1 MRNIFLS
8 VTFLFL
14 LVGRVQAQS
23 RTITGRV
30 ASPENEGLPGVN
42 VVLKGATTGTV
53 TKADGSYQ
61 IAVPAKGGTL
71 VFSFIGYKTTEV
83 AAGEQATMNVQLS
96 PDLTNLDEV
105 VVTANAIVREKKELG
120 YAVSTVGGS
129 ELVKARDP
137 NVLNSLAG
145 RVAGVR
151 ISQQSGSV
159 GGSSRVMIR
168 GANSLSSASEP
179 LFVVD
184 GIPISN
190 SSFNNSET
198 DIVTGGVDVG
208 NRASDL
214 NPDDIETMTVLKGA
228 AASALYGSRARN
240 GVIVVTTK
248 RGRPGAKKMNVTLNS
263 SYRTDNVLRVPEL
276 QTEYAQGNLGVYNPR
291 LGNGWGPKVSSITGP
306 VQDYKGETVDQLQV
320 YPQNWRNFFV
330 TGHTFINSVS
340 IDGASDQG
348 DYRVGYT
355 NLRQT
360 GTVPGSELGRNTFA
374 INAGKKITDRLE
386 SRAWLNY
393 VRTTS
398 DGRPQQ
404 GSNTTNIISTILAG
418 VPITVDINE
427 LRNNLFAPPTQ
438 AVPAGWTGDLAR
450 AIDLDGI
457 QNNPYF
463 VTTFNR
469 FSNSVDRLFGGT
481 SLNYA
486 VTPWFNLTGRVG
498 TDFFAENRRSVTRR
512 GTRGRLNGQF
522 DTNEIYERELQTDLI
537 GTITRQISPSWGF
550 KGIVGHQFNQR
561 TIRRSRV
568 LSEGLN
574 IDQMYTFANAQ
585 SNVPSN
591 FYSRREIFGVYGDA
605 SFDYKNYLFLN
616 VTGRNDWSSTLP
628 VSNNSYFYPSASVS
642 FVLTEAFPNL
652 GIVSR
657 DILSYAK
664 LRANYANVG
673 SDEDPYQLS
682 FTYNPLTQASDIYT
696 FNILYPIGG
705 ASAFGATNVLP
716 PTNLRPQQQTSYEF
730 GAELKFFGGRLGLDM
745 TYYRTLNYDQIIS
758 IAVPQTTGY
767 SARRLNVG
775 EISNTG
781 VEAMLTVTPLKTR
794 SGLRWDAA
802 FNFNRNRNRVES
814 LAPGLTEFVT
824 TSGDGFGIFVVARP
838 GETFNLQGVGWLRDP
853 QGNLVINPT
862 TGLRTPGPRR
872 LLGAIYP
879 DWTLGINNS
888 LSFKGFD
895 FSFLI
900 DMRKGGV
907 VNSQTVSI
915 VRGSGLAAETAVN
928 DRTPFVDPGV
938 NRNADGT
945 FSPNTKTVASVQ
957 QYWSQLDNSVSPE
970 TNTFDGSYTKLREVR
985 LAYNFPRN
993 WVGKTPF
1000 GNIALGLEGRNLW
1013 IIHSNVPHIDPEAN
1027 VLGTGLIGEGLERGS
1042 IPSSRT
1048 IGANLRVTF

>member
-1 MRNIFLS
+1 MKQTLL
-8 VTFLFL
+8 VFL
-14 LVGRVQAQS
+14 LLCGCLHAASAQS
-23 RTITGRV
+23 RVISGRV
-30 ASPENEGLPGVN
+30 TSPENEAIPGVN

-53 TKADGSYQ
+53 TKADGTYQ
-61 IAVPAKGGTL
+61 ISVPANAKTL
-71 VFSFIGYKTTEV
+71 VFSFIGYKTVDVNLDSRTSIDVKLE
-83 AAGEQATMNVQLS
+83 ADQ
-96 PDLTNLDEV
+96 TNLDEV

-120 YAVSTVGGS
+120 YAVSTVNGA
-129 ELVKARDP
+129 EFTKARDP

-184 GIPISN
+184 GVPISN
-190 SSFNNSET
+190 SSFAGSET

-214 NPDDIETMTVLKGA
+214 NPDDIESMNVLKGA

-240 GVIVVTTK
+240 GVIVITTK
-248 RGRPGAKKMNVTLNS
+248 RGKVGAKKMNVTVNS
-263 SYRTDNVLRVPEL
+263 SYRTDNVLRVPDL
-276 QTEYAQGNLGVYNPR
+276 QTEFAQGNLGVYNPR
-291 LGNGWGPKVSSITGP
+291 LGNGWGPAVSSITGP
-306 VQDYKGETVDQLQV
+306 ITDYKGETVQKLNV

-330 TGHTFINSVS
+330 TGHTLINSAS
-340 IDGASDQG
+340 IDGANEQG

-360 GTVPGSELGRNTFA
+360 GTVPGSELGRHTFA
-374 INAGKKITDRLE
+374 INAGRKITDKLS
-386 SRAWLNY
+386 SRVWLNY

-404 GSNTTNIISTILAG
+404 GSNTTNIIATILAG
-418 VPITVDINE
+418 TPITVDINE
-427 LRNNLFAPPTQ
+427 LRDNLFAPATQ

-469 FSNSVDRLFGGT
+469 FSNSVDRMYGGT
-481 SLNYA
+481 SLNYSL
-486 VTPWFNLTGRVG
+486 TPWFDVTARVG
-498 TDFFAENRRSVTRR
+498 TDFFTENRRSVTRR

-522 DTNEIYERELQTDLI
+522 DTQDIYERELQTDLI
-537 GTITRQISPSWGF
+537 GTITRPIGADWTF
-550 KGIVGHQFNQR
+550 KGIIGHQFNQR

-568 LSEGLN
+568 QSEGLN
-574 IDQMYTFANAQ
+574 IDQLYTFANAQ

-591 FYSRREIFGVYGDA
+591 FYSRREIFGVYGDF
-605 SFDYKNYLFLN
+605 SFDFRNYLFLN

-628 VSNNSYFYPSASVS
+628 VDNNSYFYPSASVS
-642 FVLTEAFPNL
+642 FVLSEAFPNL
-652 GIVSR
+652 GIVKR

-673 SDEDPYQLS
+673 SDEDPYQLA

-730 GAELKFFGGRLGLDM
+730 GTELKFFGGRLGLDL
-745 TYYRTLNYDQIIS
+745 TYYRSLNYDQIIS
-758 IAVPQTTGY
+758 IAIPQSTGY

-775 EISNTG
+775 EISNQG
-781 VEAMLTVTPLKTR
+781 VEAMLTLTPLKTR
-794 SGLRWDAA
+794 SGFRWDAA

-838 GETFNLQGVGWLRDP
+838 GETFNIQGVGWLRDP
-853 QGNLVINPT
+853 NGNIIINPT
-862 TGLRTPGPRR
+862 TGLRTPGPRK
-872 LLGAIYP
+872 LLGNIYP

-888 LSFKGFD
+888 
-895 FSFLI
+895 FSYKELDVNFLI

-907 VNSQTVSI
+907 INSQTVGI

-928 DRTPFVDPGV
+928 NRTPFIDPGV
-938 NRNADGT
+938 IRNTDGT
-945 FSPNTKTVASVQ
+945 FRPNDKPVASVQ

-970 TNTFDGSYTKLREVR
+970 NNTFDGSYTKLREVR
-985 LAYNFPRN
+985 IAYTLPRSF
-993 WVGKTPF
+993 VGRTPF
-1000 GNIALGLEGRNLW
+1000 GNIAVGLEGRNLW
-1013 IIHSNVPHIDPEAN
+1013 IIKSNVPHIDPEAN

-1042 IPSSRT
+1042 IPSSRS
-1048 IGANLRVTF
+1048 IGANLRLTF

>member
-1 MRNIFLS
+1 MKQ
-8 VTFLFL
+8 TL
-14 LVGRVQAQS
+14 LVWLLLCGLTHWAVAQS
-23 RTITGRV
+23 KTISGRIT
-30 ASPENEGLPGVN
+30 SPENEALPGVN
-42 VVLKGATTGTV
+42 VVVKGLTTGTI

-61 IAVPAKGGTL
+61 ITVPASAKTL
-71 VFSFIGYKTTEV
+71 VFSFIGYKTVETPLDARTTIDIRLE
-83 AAGEQATMNVQLS
+83 AD
-96 PDLTNLDEV
+96 PTNLSEV

-120 YAVSTVGGS
+120 YAISTVQGA
-129 ELVKARDP
+129 EFTKARDP

-151 ISQQSGSV
+151 ISQQSGTP
-159 GGSSRVMIR
+159 GGSTRVMIR
-168 GANSLSSASEP
+168 GANSISSASEP

-190 SSFNNSET
+190 SSFAGSET

-208 NRASDL
+208 NRAGDL
-214 NPDDIETMTVLKGA
+214 NPDDIESMNVLKGA

-240 GVIVVTTK
+240 GVIVITTK
-248 RGRPGAKKMNVTLNS
+248 RGRAGARKMNVTVNS

-276 QTEYAQGNLGVYNPR
+276 QTEFAQGNLGVYNPQ
-291 LGNGWGPKVSSITGP
+291 LGNGWGPAVSSITGP
-306 VQDYKGETVDQLQV
+306 IQDYKGETVQKLNV
-320 YPQNWRNFFV
+320 YPQNWRNFFQ
-330 TGHTFINSVS
+330 TGHTLINSAS
-340 IDGASDQG
+340 IDGANEQG
-348 DYRVGYT
+348 DYRIGYT

-360 GTVPGSELGRNTFA
+360 GVVPGSELGRNTFA
-374 INAGKKITDRLE
+374 INAGRKITNKLT

-404 GSNTTNIISTILAG
+404 GSNTTNIISTILSG
-418 VPITVDINE
+418 LPITVDIDE
-427 LRNNLFAPPTQ
+427 LRNNLFAPATQ

-450 AIDLDGI
+450 SIDLNGV

-463 VTTFNR
+463 VTAFNR
-469 FSNSVDRLFGGT
+469 FSNSVDRVYGGT
-481 SLNYA
+481 SLSLD
-486 VTPWFNLTGRVG
+486 VTPWFNVTARAG
-498 TDFFAENRRSVTRR
+498 TDFFAENRRSTTRR

-537 GTITRQISPSWGF
+537 GTVTRPIGKDWTF

-568 LSEGLN
+568 LSDGLN
-574 IDQMYTFANAQ
+574 IDQLYTFANAQ
-585 SNVPSN
+585 SNAATN
-591 FYSRREIFGVYGDA
+591 FYSRREIFGVYGDF
-605 SFDYKNYLFLN
+605 SFDYRNYLFLN

-628 VSNNSYFYPSASVS
+628 VNNNSYFYPSASVS

-652 GIVSR
+652 GIVKN

-673 SDEDPYQLS
+673 SDEDPYQLA

-716 PTNLRPQQQTSYEF
+716 PTNLRPQQQTSYEV

-745 TYYRTLNYDQIIS
+745 TYYRNLNYDQIIS
-758 IAVPQTTGY
+758 IAIPQSTGY

-775 EISNTG
+775 EISNQG
-781 VEAMLTVTPLKTR
+781 LEAMLTVTPLKTR
-794 SGLRWDAA
+794 SGFRWDAA

-838 GETFNLQGVGWLRDP
+838 GETFNIQGVGWLRDP
-853 QGNLVINPT
+853 QGNVIINPT
-862 TGLRTPGPRR
+862 TGLRTPGPRK
-872 LLGAIYP
+872 LLGNIYP
-879 DWTLGINNS
+879 DWTMGINNS
-888 LSFKGFD
+888 FSFKGLD
-895 FSFLI
+895 FNFLI

-907 VNSQTVSI
+907 INSQTVGI

-928 DRTPFVDPGV
+928 NRTPFIDPGV
-938 NRNADGT
+938 IRNTDGT
-945 FSPNTKTVASVQ
+945 FRPNDKAVASVQ

-970 TNTFDGSYTKLREVR
+970 MNTFDGSFTKLREVR
-985 LAYNFPRN
+985 IAYNLPRTL
-993 WVGKTPF
+993 VDRTPF
-1000 GNIALGLEGRNLW
+1000 GNIALGVEGRNLW
-1013 IIHSNVPHIDPEAN
+1013 IIHANVPHIDPEAN

-1042 IPSSRT
+1042 IPSSRS
-1048 IGANLRVTF
+1048 IGANLRFTF

>member
-1 MRNIFLS
+1 MKQTLL
-8 VTFLFL
+8 VFL
-14 LVGRVQAQS
+14 LLCGCLHAASAQS
-23 RTITGRV
+23 RVISGRV
-30 ASPENEGLPGVN
+30 TSPENEAIPGVN

-53 TKADGSYQ
+53 TKADGTYQ
-61 IAVPAKGGTL
+61 ISVPANAKTL
-71 VFSFIGYKTTEV
+71 VFSFIGYKTVDVNLDSRTSIDVKLE
-83 AAGEQATMNVQLS
+83 ADQ
-96 PDLTNLDEV
+96 TNLDEV

-120 YAVSTVGGS
+120 YAVSTVNGA
-129 ELVKARDP
+129 EFTKARDP

-184 GIPISN
+184 GVPISN
-190 SSFNNSET
+190 SSFAGSET

-214 NPDDIETMTVLKGA
+214 NPDDIESMNVLKGA

-240 GVIVVTTK
+240 GVIVITTK
-248 RGRPGAKKMNVTLNS
+248 RGKVGAKKMNVTVNS
-263 SYRTDNVLRVPEL
+263 SYRTDNVLRVPDL
-276 QTEYAQGNLGVYNPR
+276 QTEFAQGNLGVYNPR
-291 LGNGWGPKVSSITGP
+291 LGNGWGPAVSSITGP
-306 VQDYKGETVDQLQV
+306 ITDYKGETVQKLNV

-330 TGHTFINSVS
+330 TGHTLINSAS
-340 IDGASDQG
+340 IDGANEQG

-360 GTVPGSELGRNTFA
+360 GTVPGSELGRHTFA
-374 INAGKKITDRLE
+374 INAGRKITDKLS
-386 SRAWLNY
+386 SRVWLNY

-404 GSNTTNIISTILAG
+404 GSNTTNIIATILAG
-418 VPITVDINE
+418 TPITVDINE
-427 LRNNLFAPPTQ
+427 LRDNLFAPATQ

-469 FSNSVDRLFGGT
+469 FSNSVDRMYGGT
-481 SLNYA
+481 SLNYSL
-486 VTPWFNLTGRVG
+486 TPWFDVTARVG
-498 TDFFAENRRSVTRR
+498 TDFFTENRRSVTRR

-522 DTNEIYERELQTDLI
+522 DTQDIYERELQTDLI
-537 GTITRQISPSWGF
+537 GTITRPIGADWTF
-550 KGIVGHQFNQR
+550 KGIIGHQFNQR

-568 LSEGLN
+568 QSEGLN
-574 IDQMYTFANAQ
+574 IDQLYTFANAQ

-591 FYSRREIFGVYGDA
+591 FYSRREIFGVYGDF
-605 SFDYKNYLFLN
+605 SFDFRNYLFLN

-628 VSNNSYFYPSASVS
+628 VDNNSYFYPSASVS
-642 FVLTEAFPNL
+642 FVLSEAFPNL
-652 GIVSR
+652 GIVKR

-673 SDEDPYQLS
+673 SDEDPYQLA

-730 GAELKFFGGRLGLDM
+730 GTELKFFGGRLGLDL
-745 TYYRTLNYDQIIS
+745 TYYRSLNYDQIIS
-758 IAVPQTTGY
+758 IAIPQSTGY

-775 EISNTG
+775 EISNQG
-781 VEAMLTVTPLKTR
+781 VEAMLTLTPLKTR
-794 SGLRWDAA
+794 SGFRWDAA

-838 GETFNLQGVGWLRDP
+838 GETFNIQGVGWLRDP
-853 QGNLVINPT
+853 NGNIIINPT
-862 TGLRTPGPRR
+862 TGLRTPGPRK
-872 LLGAIYP
+872 LLGNIYP

-888 LSFKGFD
+888 FSYKGLD
-895 FSFLI
+895 VSFLI

-907 VNSQTVSI
+907 INSQTVGI

-928 DRTPFVDPGV
+928 NRTPFIDPGV
-938 NRNADGT
+938 IRNTDGT
-945 FSPNTKTVASVQ
+945 FRPNDKPVASVQ

-970 TNTFDGSYTKLREVR
+970 NNTFDGSYTKLREVR
-985 LAYNFPRN
+985 IAYTLPRSF
-993 WVGKTPF
+993 VGRTPF
-1000 GNIALGLEGRNLW
+1000 GNIAVGLEGRNLW
-1013 IIHSNVPHIDPEAN
+1013 IIKSNVPHIDPEAN

-1042 IPSSRT
+1042 IPSSRS
-1048 IGANLRVTF
+1048 IGANLRLTF

>member
-1 MRNIFLS
+1 MKKLLPIFL
-8 VTFLFL
+8 L
-14 LVGRVQAQS
+14 LLGIGLRIQAQT

-30 ASPENEGLPGVN
+30 SSPENEDMPGVSI
-42 VVLKGATTGTV
+42 LIKGSNTGTV
-53 TKADGSYQ
+53 TTANGTYQ
-61 IAVPAKGGTL
+61 LAVPAKSTL
-71 VFSFIGYKTTEV
+71 VFSFIGYKTMDV
-83 AAGEQATMNVQLS
+83 AVGDQTTLDVRLVA
-96 PDLTNLDEV
+96 DLTNLDEV

-137 NVLNSLAG
+137 NLLNSLAG

-151 ISQQSGSV
+151 ITQQSGSV
-159 GGSSRVMIR
+159 GGSSRVVIR

-214 NPDDIETMTVLKGA
+214 NPDDIEAMTVLKGA

-248 RGRPGAKKMNVTLNS
+248 RGKVGSKKMNITLNT
-263 SYRTDNVLRVPEL
+263 SYRTDNVLKVPDL
-276 QTEYAQGNLGVYNPR
+276 QTDYAQGNLGVYNPR
-291 LGNGWGPKVSSITGP
+291 LGNGWGPKISSITGP
-306 VQDYKGETVDQLQV
+306 VLDYKGEQV
-320 YPQNWRNFFV
+320 QSLTAHPQNWKNFFV
-330 TGHTFINSVS
+330 TGNTMINSIA

-360 GTVPGSELGRNTFA
+360 GTVPGSELTRNTFA
-374 INAGKKITDRLE
+374 INAGRKITSRLL

-404 GSNTTNIISTILAG
+404 GSNTTNIIGTILAG
-418 VPITVDINE
+418 TPVTVDINE
-427 LRNNLFAPPTQ
+427 LRNNLFAPATQ
-438 AVPAGWTGDLAR
+438 SVPAGWTGDLAR

-463 VTTFNR
+463 VTTFNK
-469 FSNSVDRLFGGT
+469 FSNTVDRVYGGT
-481 SLNYA
+481 SLSYDVA
-486 VTPWFNLTGRVG
+486 PWLNLTGRVG
-498 TDFFAENRRSVTRR
+498 TDFFTENRRSTTRR

-522 DTNEIYERELQTDLI
+522 DTNDIFERELQTDLL
-537 GTITRQISPSWGF
+537 GTVTRQLSTDWTF

-568 LSEGLN
+568 LSDGLN
-574 IDQMYTFANAQ
+574 IDQLYTFANAQ
-585 SNVPSN
+585 SNVASN
-591 FYSRREIFGVYGDA
+591 FYSRREIYGLYGDF

-628 VSNNSYFYPSASVS
+628 VDNNSYFYPSASAS

-652 GIVSR
+652 GIVHK

-673 SDEDPYQLS
+673 SDEDPYQLA

-745 TYYRTLNYDQIIS
+745 TYYKTFNYDQIIS
-758 IAVPQTTGY
+758 IAVPQSTGY

-775 EISNTG
+775 ELSNKG
-781 VEAMLTVTPLKTR
+781 IEAMLTVTPLKTR
-794 SGLRWDAA
+794 SGFRWDAA
-802 FNFNRNRNRVES
+802 LNFNRNVNRVES

-824 TSGDGFGIFVVARP
+824 TSGDGFGIFVVAKP
-838 GETFNLQGVGWLRDP
+838 GETFNIQGVGWLRDP
-853 QGNLVINPT
+853 NGNIVINPS

-872 LLGAIYP
+872 LLGSIYP
-879 DWTLGINNS
+879 DWTMGISNS
-888 LSFKGFD
+888 VSYKGFD

-900 DMRKGGV
+900 DIRKGGV
-907 VNSQTVSI
+907 INSQTVGI
-915 VRGSGLAAETAVN
+915 VRSGGLAAETAIN
-928 DRTPFVDPGV
+928 NRTPFIDPGV
-938 NRNADGT
+938 IRNADG
-945 FSPNTKTVASVQ
+945 SYRPNDVPVASVQ

-970 TNTFDGSYTKLREVR
+970 TNTFDGSFTKLREVR
-985 LAYNFPRN
+985 LAYNFPRAL
-993 WVGKTPF
+993 VGKTPF
-1000 GNIALGLEGRNLW
+1000 SNISLGVEGRNLW

-1042 IPSSRT
+1042 IPSSRS
-1048 IGANLRVTF
+1048 IGANLRLAF

>member
-1 MRNIFLS
+1 MRKALLS
-8 VTFLFL
+8 VL
-14 LVGRVQAQS
+14 LIWAIVSHVQAQS
-23 RTITGRV
+23 RTVSGRV
-30 ASPENEGLPGVN
+30 NSPENEGIPGVN
-42 VVLKGATTGTV
+42 VLIKGVITGTV
-53 TKADGSYQ
+53 TGADGSYQ
-61 IAVPAKGGTL
+61 LAVPAKGGTL
-71 VFSFIGYKTTEV
+71 VFSFIGYKTMEV
-83 AAGEQATMNVQLS
+83 PTGDQTTVNVKLV

-120 YAVSTVGGS
+120 YAVSTVGGA

-198 DIVTGGVDVG
+198 DVVTGGVDVG

-248 RGRPGAKKMNVTLNS
+248 RGRPGAKKMNITLNS
-263 SYRTDNVLRVPEL
+263 SYRTDNVLKVPDL

-306 VQDYKGETVDQLQV
+306 VQDYKGETVQQLQV
-320 YPQNWRNFFV
+320 YPQNWKNFFV
-330 TGHTFINSVS
+330 TGNTFINSIS

-360 GTVPGSELGRNTFA
+360 GTVPGSELSRHTFA

-386 SRAWLNY
+386 SRAWINY

-418 VPITVDINE
+418 LPITVDINE
-427 LRNNLFAPPTQ
+427 LRNNLFAPATQ

-469 FSNSVDRLFGGT
+469 FSNSVDRVFGGS

-498 TDFFAENRRSVTRR
+498 TDFFSENRRSVTRR

-522 DTNEIYERELQTDLI
+522 DTNEIYERELQTDII
-537 GTITRQISPSWGF
+537 GTVTRQISPSWGF

-574 IDQMYTFANAQ
+574 IDQLYTFANAQ

-591 FYSRREIFGVYGDA
+591 FYSRREIFGVYGDF

-628 VSNNSYFYPSASVS
+628 VNNNAYFYPSASVS

-652 GIVSR
+652 GIVSK

-673 SDEDPYQLS
+673 SDEDPYQLA
-682 FTYNPLTQASDIYT
+682 FTYNPLTQANDIYT

-730 GAELKFFGGRLGLDM
+730 GAELKFLGGRLGLDM
-745 TYYRTLNYDQIIS
+745 TYYRTVNYDQIIS

-781 VEAMLTVTPLKTR
+781 IEAMLTVTPLKTR
-794 SGLRWDAA
+794 SGFRWDAA

-814 LAPGLTEFVT
+814 LAPGLTEFIT

-853 QGNLVINPT
+853 QGNIIINEA
-862 TGLRTPGPRR
+862 TGLRTPGPRK
-872 LLGAIYP
+872 LLGSIYP

-888 LSFKGFD
+888 FSFKGFD
-895 FSFLI
+895 FNFLI

-907 VNSQTVSI
+907 VNSQTVGI
-915 VRGSGLAAETAVN
+915 VRGSGLAVETAVN
-928 DRTPFVDPGV
+928 DRTPFIDPGV
-938 NRNADGT
+938 IRNADGT
-945 FSPNTKTVASVQ
+945 FRPNDKPVASVQ

-970 TNTFDGSYTKLREVR
+970 NNTFDGSYTKLREVR
-985 LAYNFPRN
+985 LAYNIPKS
-993 WVGKTPF
+993 WVNKTPF
-1000 GNIALGLEGRNLW
+1000 GSVAVGLEGRNLW
-1013 IIHSNVPHIDPEAN
+1013 IIQSNVPHIDPEAN

-1042 IPSSRT
+1042 IPSSRSL
-1048 IGANLRVTF
+1048 GANLRLTF